1 MRSFLNYIFKKTIKN
16 MEENLIPNVTTISI
30 IGISL
35 FIFLTFSLVAF
46 NLSSLMDLWKKK
58 FEIVAYLKKETP
70 LNEVEMILKKIRTLN
85 GVETINYVSPFEAM
99 EFMELKLGYQKNLLE
114 GIKPNIFPASMEI
127 RLEKDY
133 WGRMKLKD
141 VIEELKNIPQ
151 IEEIQYGKE
160 WIETFSMVVYLV
172 RLTQLVIGAV
182 LIISII
188 FIVSNTL
195 QLAISSRKDE
205 IETMYILGASPA
217 FIRIPLYMEGAI
229 QGFLGAVMA
238 EILLFIMYKI
248 ILFAIEPMTKGWMK
262 EIKIIFFPMERIFW
276 FILGGVL
283 IGLIGSLIS
292 SIKFLKYIK

>member
-16 MEENLIPNVTTISI
+16 MEENLLPNVTTISI

-46 NLSSLMDLWKKK
+46 NLSSLMNLWEKK

-70 LNEVEMILKKIRTLN
+70 LNEIEMILKKIRTLS
-85 GVETINYVSPFEAM
+85 GVETVNYVSPFEAM
-99 EFMELKLGYQKNLLE
+99 EFMESRLGHQKGLLE

-160 WIETFSMVVYLV
+160 WTETFSMVVYLV

-217 FIRIPLYMEGAI
+217 FIRIPFYMEGAI

-248 ILFAIEPMTKGWMK
+248 ILITIEPVRMGWMK
-262 EIKIIFFPMERIFW
+262 EIKIVFFPMERIFW
-276 FILGGVL
+276 FILGGIL